1 MKNFLENTQSKTKTP
16 CMQSKKKTLIAET
29 SNFTFLFKTAA
40 GQLSLSYVPSSTVKL
55 INQQA

>member
-1 MKNFLENTQSKTKTP
+1 MKNFLENTQSKTKTHV
-16 CMQSKKKTLIAET
+16 CNQKKTLIAET